1 MVISFPVMSLYQ
13 NHQKIIGTSLKLLYS
28 LIYAILAQITGFP
41 ALPPKYGYLENENH
55 IQIKLN
61 KVKLW

>member
-1 MVISFPVMSLYQ
+1 M

-28 LIYAILAQITGFP
+28 MIYVILAQIIGFP
-41 ALPPKYGYLENENH
+41 VLPKEYGYLENESH

>member
-1 MVISFPVMSLYQ
+1 M